1 MKKCASCN
9 KNIREDSGKL
19 EGSIVKVKDENGKIV
34 KSVKKINEKQKILV
48 TVSDG
53 GFKAIVDKKEL

>member
-34 KSVKKINEKQKILV
+34 FVYAC
-48 TVSDG
+48 SDCM
-53 GFKAIVDKKEL
+53 KDKDWIERAVIRAA